1 MNSVALNF
9 SKNFMDSQ
17 TKKQIQDFISNAKYE
32 KAVGAFIAWAD
43 VNGDSDLQNALRM
56 KKGELSTL
64 KNDINMGM
72 VDSRDEGVR
81 RNKIVAGLL
90 GMLSDAEDMV
100 ASLTT
105 SPVSTQPVNT
115 PIIVATV
122 NNNANNGLKTIL
134 FMGANPPGVR
144 AVQLE
149 TEHSRISTKLN
160 DANGRP
166 RFNMPTAMFL
176 SADQIPELF
185 VQYTPYLV
193 HFSGHGKNP
202 DSGEHGEEGAGMSR
216 AIGRIPTDYAQRGGI
231 VTFSD
236 DRRDL
241 QIIDDE
247 VIEFLFATTVNDLGI
262 KIEVVVFNSCYS
274 ESQAKVIG
282 KYVPY
287 VVGTA
292 NAIKDETAI
301 AFASGFYFGLAV
313 GLTVEK
319 AYATGRMQAVIKD
332 IKAKDLIVLY
342 KNGERQKLWWWLLVT
357 GNWLFVN
364 LGPLSINDLFLLFIT
379 VF

>member
-1 MNSVALNF
+1 MNT
-9 SKNFMDSQ
+9 FMDNQ
-17 TKKQIQDFISNAKYE
+17 TKDQIRDFIAKAKLD
-32 KAVGAFIAWAD
+32 KALSAFSYWAEQF
-43 VNGDSDLQNALRM
+43 GDSDLKNALFL
-56 KKGELSTL
+56 KKSEFSAL
-64 KNDINMGM
+64 KSDENMGM
-72 VDSRDEGVR
+72 IDSRDADIR
-81 RNKIVAGLL
+81 RNKIVRAVLA
-90 GMLSDAEDMV
+90 MLDDAEAAAPEAKVEIKTAPTSV
-100 ASLTT
+100 ASF
-105 SPVSTQPVNT
+105 
-115 PIIVATV
+115 AGG
-122 NNNANNGLKTIL
+122 NGLKTIL

-176 SADQIPELF
+176 SATQIPELF
-185 VQYTPYLV
+185 VQHTPYLV

-202 DSGEHGEEGAGMSR
+202 ESGEHGEEGAGMSR
-216 AIGRIPTDYAQRGGI
+216 AIGRIPKDYAQKGGI

-236 DRRDL
+236 DMREL

-247 VIEFLFATTVNDLGI
+247 VIDFLFATTINDLGI

-274 ESQAKVIG
+274 ESQAKIIG

-292 NAIKDETAI
+292 NAIKDDTAI
-301 AFASGFYFGLAV
+301 AFASGFYSGLAG
-313 GLTVEK
+313 GLSVEK

-342 KNGERQKLWWWLLVT
+342 KNGERQKL
-357 GNWLFVN
+357 
-364 LGPLSINDLFLLFIT
+364 
-379 VF
+379 

>member
-1 MNSVALNF
+1 
-9 SKNFMDSQ
+9 MDSQ
-17 TKKQIQDFISNAKYE
+17 TKKQIQDFISNAKYD
-32 KAVGAFIAWAD
+32 KAVNAFSAWAD
-43 VNGDSDLQNALRM
+43 VNGDADLKSALVV
-56 KKGELSTL
+56 KKSELSVL

-81 RNKIVAGLL
+81 RNKIVGGLL
-90 GMLSDAEDMV
+90 GLLNGTDDMEPEPPPSSKTPTPT
-100 ASLTT
+100 AP
-105 SPVSTQPVNT
+105 PVGG
-115 PIIVATV
+115 
-122 NNNANNGLKTIL
+122 NGLKTIL

-185 VQYTPYLV
+185 VQHTPYLV

-202 DSGEHGEEGAGMSR
+202 ESGEHGEEGAGMTR
-216 AIGRIPTDYAQRGGI
+216 AIGRIPKDYAQRGGI
-231 VTFSD
+231 VTFSED
-236 DRRDL
+236 MREL

-247 VIEFLFATTVNDLGI
+247 VIDFLFATTVNDLGI
-262 KIEVVVFNSCYS
+262 KIEVVVFNSCHS
-274 ESQAKVIG
+274 ESQAKAIG
-282 KYVPY
+282 KYIPY

-292 NAIKDETAI
+292 NAIKDDTAI
-301 AFASGFYFGLAV
+301 AFASGFYFGLAQ

-332 IKAKDLIVLY
+332 IKAKELIVLY
-342 KNGERQKLWWWLLVT
+342 KNGERQKL
-357 GNWLFVN
+357 
-364 LGPLSINDLFLLFIT
+364 
-379 VF
+379 

>member
-1 MNSVALNF
+1 
-9 SKNFMDSQ
+9 MDSQ
-17 TKKQIQDFISNAKYE
+17 SKKQIQDFISNAKYE
-32 KAVGAFIAWAD
+32 KAVGAFITWAD

-90 GMLSDAEDMV
+90 GMLSDAEDMM
-100 ASLTT
+100 ASSTT
-105 SPVSTQPVNT
+105 TPVSTQTVNT
-115 PIIVATV
+115 PITVATV

-247 VIEFLFATTVNDLGI
+247 VIDFLFATTINDLGI

-282 KYVPY
+282 RYVPY

-342 KNGERQKLWWWLLVT
+342 KNGERQKL
-357 GNWLFVN
+357 
-364 LGPLSINDLFLLFIT
+364 
-379 VF
+379 